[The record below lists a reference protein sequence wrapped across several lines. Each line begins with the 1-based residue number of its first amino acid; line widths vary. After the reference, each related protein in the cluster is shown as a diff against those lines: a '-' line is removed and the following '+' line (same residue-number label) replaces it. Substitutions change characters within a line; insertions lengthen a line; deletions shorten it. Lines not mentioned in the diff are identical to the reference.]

1 MKKELTR
8 ERVEELASKIMHAST
23 TVVEQQEF
31 DAWYARQA
39 EKAFHVPG
47 HLATSE
53 AELKASIYQHIQQET
68 GLNKPKRS
76 VVKLWRS
83 IAAAASVVL
92 CLSLGGYY
100 LLKDKTE
107 NTEII
112 AAKQQD
118 YAPGSNKAILTLSN
132 GKQIVL
138 DDAGKGKL
146 AAEGNSVINKTD
158 NGQVVY
164 NDQRSQNHNA
174 ANVLNTMA
182 TPRGGQYHLT
192 LADGTDVWLNAA
204 SSITYPATFTGK
216 DREVEIT
223 GEVYFQVAH
232 NAAMPFRVKSNGQ
245 TVEVLGT
252 HFNINAYDN
261 EAAIK
266 TTLVEG
272 SVAVTANNQKKFLK
286 PGQQAMLSSN
296 TLTTKSVDI
305 NEELAWKQGYFDFT
319 DADIKT
325 IMRQLSRWYDVDVE
339 FVGPVTTE
347 TFTGRISRGRN
358 ISQVLKIV
366 EGSKYVHLTFEERR
380 IMVRM

>member
-8 ERVEELASKIMHAST
+8 ERVEELASKIKQAT
-23 TVVEQQEF
+23 ATADELREF
-31 DAWYARQA
+31 DAWYSRQV
-39 EKAFHVPG
+39 EKPFHVPG

-53 AELKASIYQHIQQET
+53 TDLKNSIYQHIQQET

-76 VVKLWRS
+76 GIMLWRR

-92 CLSLGGYY
+92 CLSVGGYY

-107 NTEII
+107 NPEVV
-112 AAKQQD
+112 AVEKQD
-118 YAPGSNKAILTLSN
+118 FAPGSNKAILTLSN
-132 GKQIVL
+132 GKKILL

-146 AAEGNSVINKTD
+146 GAEGNSVINKIG
-158 NGQVVY
+158 NGRVVY
-164 NDQRSQNHNA
+164 NDDPSLNDNA

-232 NAAMPFRVKSNGQ
+232 NAAKPFRVKSNGQ
-245 TVEVLGT
+245 AVEVLGT

-261 EAAIK
+261 EPAIK
-266 TTLVEG
+266 TTLIEG

-347 TFTGRISRGRN
+347 NFTGRISRSRN

-366 EGSKYVHLTFEERR
+366 ESSKYVRLTFEERR

>member
-1 MKKELTR
+1 MDKELLNRLT
-8 ERVEELASKIMHAST
+8 EKINKGTASAEELALFNAYMNSLSRADGDQDWA
-23 TVVEQQEF
+23 EQ
-31 DAWYARQA
+31 RM
-39 EKAFHVPG
+39 G
-47 HLATSE
+47 GSE
-53 AELKASIYQHIQQET
+53 AVRKELWEQILPMLTET
-68 GLNKPKRS
+68 RLMKTFP
-76 VVKLWRS
+76 WRR

-92 CLSLGGYY
+92 CLSVGGYY

-107 NTEII
+107 NPEVI

-118 YAPGSNKAILTLSN
+118 FTPGSNKAILTLSN
-132 GKQIVL
+132 GKQILL
-138 DDAGKGKL
+138 DEAGKGKL
-146 AAEGNSVINKTD
+146 AAEGNSVINKIG
-158 NGQVVY
+158 NGRVVY
-164 NDQRSQNHNA
+164 NDDRSLNDNA

-182 TPRGGQYHLT
+182 TPRGGQYQLT

-232 NAAMPFRVKSNGQ
+232 NADKPFRVKSNGQ

-319 DADIKT
+319 DADIKS